1 MRVIKGLPSTF
12 SMKPSASAVR
22 RFGWVGIFRAASRL
36 LKKQMTPALLFS
48 SPHAGGPRTDW
59 SDAALA
65 SSAAEHRPRRAR
77 VALAELVAGASYGL
91 GREVSDAHQV
101 VGGEGKRK
109 HPVHAAGAPVP
120 RLAHQPDRLEP
131 AEDLLHAFAPA
142 LTHRVARMAG
152 GPAVERAGAVRG
164 VLRHVRGH
172 AQQAGRGDE
181 IARVVPLVGPARDAP
196 STLQGPAQLQRR
208 RPLGVAA
215 G

>member
-77 VALAELVAGASYGL
+77 VARAELVAGASYGL

-131 AEDLLHAFAPA
+131 AEDLLHALAPLLA
-142 LTHRVARMAG
+142 DRVPRVPG
-152 GPAVERAGAVRG
+152 GAAVDRAATVPG
-164 VLRHVRGH
+164 VLRHVRGD
-172 AQQAGRGDE
+172 AEQAARGGE
-181 IARVVPLVGPARDAP
+181 IPGVVA
-196 STLQGPAQLQRR
+196 
-208 RPLGVAA
+208 
-215 G
+215 